1 MSLPALQSGQV
12 QSSGSSS
19 KFLPSFSSSYIH
31 WHTEHLY
38 FIFFSFCVIILCMKH
53 IFETRVYYSDT
64 DAYGV
69 VWHGAYLR
77 WLEKGRVDLCN
88 MLGIDLVTMKNMD
101 VLLPVTNMNVRYKA
115 SAKLDDTV
123 IIETWIEKFN
133 SLSVTF
139 KQVIK
144 SKESGKIFIEA
155 VFDVVAI
162 NNAGKLY
169 RRMPEELLKSFEN
182 SVEKE
187 DYKCP
192 VCV

>member
-1 MSLPALQSGQV
+1 
-12 QSSGSSS
+12 
-19 KFLPSFSSSYIH
+19 
-31 WHTEHLY
+31 
-38 FIFFSFCVIILCMKH
+38 MKN
-53 IFETRVYYSDT
+53 IFETKVYYSDT

-88 MLGIDLVTMKNMD
+88 DLGLDLVSMKKMD
-101 VLLPVTNMNVRYKA
+101 ILLPVTNMNVKYKA
-115 SAKLDDTV
+115 SAKLDDAI

-144 SKESGKIFIEA
+144 SKETDKVFIEA

-162 NNAGKLY
+162 SNAGKLY
-169 RRMPEELLKSFEN
+169 RRMPVDLVECFKKAVKDDEN
-182 SVEKE
+182 SLVT
-187 DYKCP
+187 C
-192 VCV
+192 